1 MKVYI
6 KSSRYVY
13 EGSIADMY
21 GNIVIRDVVLYT
33 YATSEA
39 RARNNILSQA
49 KAKRNLKQSAKLK
62 LLGDVEELIDFTEE
76 AAPGQDIMLTAMK
89 LTIQCKRTHSFFP
102 SWQEA
107 LEFISRVFCYL
118 IQNRYIVCR
127 RYRYAAR

>member
-21 GNIVIRDVVLYT
+21 GNIIIRDIVLYT

-62 LLGDVEELIDFTEE
+62 LQKKQRCNSLLLLFSNCSSLQMNSFYIDHFQLKEV
-76 AAPGQDIMLTAMK
+76 
-89 LTIQCKRTHSFFP
+89 FP
-102 SWQEA
+102 MQK
-107 LEFISRVFCYL
+107 
-118 IQNRYIVCR
+118 
-127 RYRYAAR
+127 

>member
-76 AAPGQDIMLTAMK
+76 AAPGQDILRCPHCGTQLSDGGYCPK
-89 LTIQCKRTHSFFP
+89 
-102 SWQEA
+102 
-107 LEFISRVFCYL
+107 CYAYG
-118 IQNRYIVCR
+118 NETNYSM
-127 RYRYAAR
+127 